1 MMFLP
6 LVGIAPVT
14 YSARVIRALHA
25 SLRCSLKAWHA
36 RRCERFY
43 FGSLNEYEVERLA
56 RDIGISRTEL
66 LGDQL
71 RPNRHS
77 LGPPLFAARDRTH
90 AKRGA
95 PLTRPTD
102 A

>member
-1 MMFLP
+1 MML
-6 LVGIAPVT
+6 LTLLGIKPHAYFVQI
-14 YSARVIRALHA
+14 ARAICRGLRSTLWNWRAQQ
-25 SLRCSLKAWHA
+25 R
-36 RRCERFY
+36 ERFY
-43 FGSLNEYEVERLA
+43 FGSLNEYEVERRA

-66 LGDQL
+66 LGEQL